1 MSMSHRVAV
10 MIVMTVAM
18 IVVMCAM
25 RGMLQVSRS

>member
-10 MIVMTVAM
+10 MISMTVTM